1 MSQPFNSKFKGTGVA
16 LVTPFNTKGEVDYFA
31 FGKLIKHILKGN
43 CEYLVPLGTTGESAT
58 LSLKE
63 KQQVLDFVVRQ
74 VDGKAPI
81 VLGLGGNNTQ
91 EIINSFK
98 EFNFKGVDAI
108 LSVSPSY
115 NKPTQQGI
123 YEHYKLISKASPVPI
138 ILYNV
143 PSRTASNISAET
155 ALRLAHDFKNIIGIK
170 EASGNVEQCMFI
182 IKNKPANFLLISGDD
197 TLALPLISAGA
208 DGVISV
214 VANAYPKQFSSMV
227 RNALKG
233 DFAKA
238 RKLYYQL
245 LDVIP
250 LLFMEG
256 NPSGI
261 KTLLQIINICSENVR
276 MPLLAS
282 SKNLR
287 KALVEFNITLKI

>member
-16 LVTPFNTKGEVDYFA
+16 VVTPFNTKGEVDYFA

-238 RKLYYQL
+238 RKLHYQL

-287 KALVEFNITLKI
+287 KALVEFNTTLKI